1 MRIIKFRVWV
11 FESDIKKGYMLDIYE
26 NFEKDCNSDYYLVY
40 EDFRDLEDGR
50 CKNCIP
56 LQFTGLHDKNG
67 KEIYEG
73 DIILFQ
79 KFSNWDDESMKRH
92 KATVIFKEGCFMW
105 EILEFGKKSVT
116 YYANATEPLRN
127 TNSIW
132 GLEVIGNIYEN
143 QELLEN
149 KFAD

>member
-1 MRIIKFRVWV
+1 MRTIKFRVWDGKYMDYDV
-11 FESDIKKGYMLDIYE
+11 WVNSFGAFGYSEKKHNTPNIEISSYSKESIIM
-26 NFEKDCNSDYYLVY
+26 
-40 EDFRDLEDGR
+40 
-50 CKNCIP
+50 
-56 LQFTGLHDKNG
+56 QFTGLHDKNG

-79 KFSNWDDESMKRH
+79 KFSNWDDDSMKRH

-143 QELLEN
+143 PELLEN
-149 KFAD
+149 KLAD

>member
-1 MRIIKFRVWV
+1 MRIIKFRAWDELNQEMVYEKTGIFSGGKSSW
-11 FESDIKKGYMLDIYE
+11 EILKLYE
-26 NFEKDCNSDYYLVY
+26 NVM
-40 EDFRDLEDGR
+40 
-50 CKNCIP
+50 
-56 LQFTGLHDKNG
+56 QFTGLHDKNG

-79 KFSNWDDESMKRH
+79 KFSNWDDDSMKRH

-143 QELLEN
+143 QELL
-149 KFAD
+149 